1 MLTSNRRTEAKL
13 FRSNQKK
20 SGEAAAPSDNMITA
34 VFMHIMKQLW
44 VNDLTSYSY
53 CIMLPCSE

>member
-34 VFMHIMKQLW
+34 VFMHIMKQL
-44 VNDLTSYSY
+44 
-53 CIMLPCSE
+53 